1 MYSLFDWLKHFILIS
16 IIVIALVF
24 FAVNLEELLCC
35 FTDYQSAEEI
45 AIENEYA
52 AYFDGQEIDINKID
66 LSQYEVTVNHEKEE
80 VYITYKQKSSSSMYP
95 IFIPYKY

>member
-1 MYSLFDWLKHFILIS
+1 MYSLFDWLKPLILIS
-16 IIVIALVF
+16 ITVVALVF
-24 FAVNLEELLCC
+24 ATNLEELLCC

-45 AIENEYA
+45 AIENEYT